1 MKIDVFPQ
9 ILLGFKN
16 LDKIENF
23 AKKLSLSEKFKR
35 AAIII
40 EIFSLLLITA
50 MGYLSYAGYFPL
62 YFGELLMCFAFIFLY
77 LPQIVFATS
86 SVRSMIKFLLVNL
99 IIILAMIYTLMV
111 ITAINVDYKIIVTL
125 YCILWIIIT
134 LISEIEVA
142 KMTNNII
149 ITAATVVITII
160 SIIIG
165 IPDLGVS
172 NDMLLMLQG
181 FMLIF
186 LPFLCTA
193 LVSNLIVQAK
203 EYWRNKYRVKK
214 LGFFANLQT
223 IRAIRIEG
231 ELYAKY

>member
-1 MKIDVFPQ
+1 MIKIDVFPK

-23 AKKLSLSEKFKR
+23 AKTLSLSEKFKR

-40 EIFSLLLITA
+40 EFFSLLLITA
-50 MGYLSYAGYFPL
+50 VGYLSYAGYFPL
-62 YFGELLMCFAFIFLY
+62 HYGELLMCFAFIFLY

-86 SVRSMIKFLLVNL
+86 SVRSMIKFLFVNL
-99 IIILAMIYTLMV
+99 IIILAMVYTLMV
-111 ITAINVDYKIIVTL
+111 IAAINVDYKIIVAL

-149 ITAATVVITII
+149 ITATTVVITII

-165 IPDLGVS
+165 IPDIAVS
-172 NDMLLMLQG
+172 NDLLLMLQG

-203 EYWRNKYRVKK
+203 EYWRKKYRVKK
-214 LGFFANLQT
+214 YRVKKTRDLCKFISNSKSDQN
-223 IRAIRIEG
+223 
-231 ELYAKY
+231 